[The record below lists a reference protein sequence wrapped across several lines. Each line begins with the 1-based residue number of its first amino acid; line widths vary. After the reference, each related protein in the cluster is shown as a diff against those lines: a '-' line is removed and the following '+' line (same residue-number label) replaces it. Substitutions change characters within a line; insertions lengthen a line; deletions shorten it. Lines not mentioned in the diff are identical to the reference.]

1 MIWFMTTKQWHP
13 FLNNKTFSKMYSS
26 PNLKTYVF
34 SSSNHNEPS
43 FSVFILT
50 DLWKPILIQLICT
63 KIKTSIQF
71 NKNNT
76 SKKHFRQIYCRR
88 YRFYSSLN
96 RLSKFRFMHK
106 YLSATVSRKLNSV
119 KASLLYILPW
129 ASFSRKS
136 NTIFFMG
143 KVHVRNKN
151 QSFCKVV

>member
-1 MIWFMTTKQWHP
+1 MF
-13 FLNNKTFSKMYSS
+13 FLRPIIMSFHFLCLSK
-26 PNLKTYVF
+26 
-34 SSSNHNEPS
+34 
-43 FSVFILT
+43 LT
-50 DLWKPILIQLICT
+50 CGNPKVWMLIILIQLICT
-63 KIKTSIQF
+63 KTKTSIQF
-71 NKNNT
+71 NKNNA
-76 SKKHFRQIYCRR
+76 SQKYFRQIYCRW